1 MKKLLVIC
9 AAVAALVCACNKYDG
24 AISDLEKRIDSTEQ
38 SVNNLL
44 NKVDALQKILD
55 AIQSGV
61 SIKSVSPVDGGFT
74 VTFSDNN
81 SFTVVNGKDGQDGK
95 PGEDGKDGEDS
106 KVSYTEDNLCYYF
119 DFGDGNKVAVS
130 KTGAFGIKA
139 ENTDVELESAVA
151 AEIPFEVVGADET
164 TKVIVEDC
172 PYEYEFIDGGISIY
186 SERSRDGSFIIKAV
200 RNSDGANSAVVI
212 TVTKAVP
219 TDVTFEIA
227 VSDIT
232 ETGAVATFTPSN
244 KEVYYIAAIEKA
256 TYVNSFE
263 SDQELI
269 DAEFDFWYENYGES
283 YAEYGFESFNDLMLN
298 GVCYSGEATADYSNQ
313 LKSGTEYVAYAFAVD
328 ENLNVIS
335 SAVSKAS
342 FETIAGIDLDEM
354 NYVGVA
360 IWHDVFTTNVFDM
373 SNPNCNFDIPVDVYE
388 DPEKAGV
395 FYFDSPYDY
404 VTLADWFMIT
414 PEEMYQYDG
423 NWHEKVITI
432 DASDPEKVV
441 FPYQELGY
449 CVNSKYGWFYAG
461 SEFDGMTISFGT
473 YANGQIIF
481 EDGGTCVALS
491 KYNLD
496 DPWLTE
502 GALVIDMPETIA
514 DAPAKTKAAASKPAV
529 TGKTTKLLG
538 FAAKNLE
545 MNRR

>member
-74 VTFSDNN
+74 VAFSDGN

-119 DFGDGNKVAVS
+119 DFGDGNKIAVS

-139 ENTDVELESAVA
+139 EKTEFELESGVPTT
-151 AEIPFEVVGADET
+151 IPFEVIGADET
-164 TKVIVEDC
+164 TKVIVDGC
-172 PYEYEFIDGGISIY
+172 PYDYEFVEGGIKIS
-186 SERSRDGSFIIKAV
+186 SDKAADGSFVIKAV
-200 RNSDGANSAVVI
+200 RNSDGANSAIVI
-212 TVTKAVP
+212 TVAKAVP
-219 TDVTFEIA
+219 TDVTFQI
-227 VSDIT
+227 VISDIT
-232 ETGAVATFTPSN
+232 DNGAVATFTPSN
-244 KEVYYIAAIEKA
+244 KEVYYIAAIESA
-256 TYVNSFE
+256 AYVNGFAN
-263 SDQELI
+263 DQELI
-269 DAEFDFWYENYGES
+269 DAEFDYWYENYGED

-298 GVCYSGEATADYSNQ
+298 GVCYSGEADADYSNQ
-313 LKSGTEYVAYAFAVD
+313 LKSGTEYIAYAFAID

-335 SAVSKAS
+335 SAVSKVS
-342 FETIAGIDLDEM
+342 FETLKGVDLDEM
-354 NYVGVA
+354 DYLGVA
-360 IWHDVFTTNVFDM
+360 IWHDVFTTNVFNM

-388 DPEKAGV
+388 DPAKAGV

-404 VTLADWFMIT
+404 VTLADWYQTT
-414 PEEMYQYDG
+414 PEDMYQYSG
-423 NWHEKVITI
+423 NWHEKIITI
-432 DASDPEKVV
+432 DASDPTKVV

-449 CVNSKYGWFYAG
+449 CLNSTYGWFYAG
-461 SEFDGMTISFGT
+461 SEVNGNTVSFGT
-473 YANGQIIF
+473 YADNKITF
-481 EDGGTCVALS
+481 EDMGTVIGLS
-491 KYNLD
+491 KYNVD
-496 DPWLTE
+496 TPWTTE
-502 GALVIDMPETIA
+502 GEFVIDMPEAIA
-514 DAPAKTKAAASKPAV
+514 DAPAKTKAAASVSAAPA
-529 TGKTTKLLG
+529 KTTTIG
-538 FAAKNLE
+538 FAAKNLD